1 LFGIVVLLYKMT
13 MSSPLF
19 GSSATV
25 TAVAIAIIL
34 LASSFTTIN
43 AQPQQLTSQPG
54 EFVNGAGSAA
64 VFQSTNDSFS
74 IQVPDGWLAQDLN
87 NTGTALQEEISRG
100 YGLLAQLCQ
109 EEEQQQQQ
117 QAGADPPNATG
128 GNSDTPT
135 CQGAE
140 NNVIHIIRYPHLDT
154 RLGANNST
162 NTTTNNIT
170 IDNVLGY
177 HLQKL
182 QEVGYS
188 NIQVVNNTA
197 VTVNLTN
204 PQTNQTVRTEAANFV
219 EMTYTTAAEPEEART
234 GYFILTYTD
243 VTAPLPVPAATSPN
257 LGTTKGYA
265 VFYEGNST
273 ANNTA
278 SATATTTVAG
288 VSSSFAAASLPLTVA
303 QVLNSFELTIA
314 PEVAQALAQQEAQAV
329 ETIPEETTE
338 DEEDAAEEDDGDD
351 NGGDEDDGDDNGGD
365 EVEEDL
371 DDCII
376 IGTGNVEDDCDLT
389 PDDDGDD
396 DGGAGD
402 DDGGAGDD
410 DGGAGD
416 DDGA

>member
-1 LFGIVVLLYKMT
+1 MT
-13 MSSPLF
+13 MSSQSF

-34 LASSFTTIN
+34 LASSVTTIN
-43 AQPQQLTSQPG
+43 AQPQQVTSQPG
-54 EFVNGAGSAA
+54 EFGNGTGSAA
-64 VFQSTNDSFS
+64 VFQSANDSFS

-109 EEEQQQQQ
+109 EEQQQQQ
-117 QAGADPPNATG
+117 QAGAAPPNATG

-162 NTTTNNIT
+162 NTTANNIT

-204 PQTNQTVRTEAANFV
+204 PQTNQTIAGMPANFV
-219 EMTYTTAAEPEEART
+219 EMTYTTAAEPDEART

-243 VTAPLPVPAATSPN
+243 TTAPLPVPGATSPN

-273 ANNTA
+273 VNNTA
-278 SATATTTVAG
+278 LATATTTVAG
-288 VSSSFAAASLPLTVA
+288 VSSSFATSSLPLAVA
-303 QVLNSFELTIA
+303 QILDSFELTIA
-314 PEVAQALAQQEAQAV
+314 PEVAQALAQQQAQAV
-329 ETIPEETTE
+329 QTIPEETTE
-338 DEEDAAEEDDGDD
+338 DAEEDDAEEDDAEEDDGDD

-365 EVEEDL
+365 ELEEDL

-389 PDDDGDD
+389 PDDDDD

>member
-1 LFGIVVLLYKMT
+1 

-25 TAVAIAIIL
+25 TVIAIAIIL

-43 AQPQQLTSQPG
+43 AQPQQVTSQPG
-54 EFVNGAGSAA
+54 EFGNGASAAA

-74 IQVPDGWLAQDLN
+74 IQVPDGWLAHDLN
-87 NTGTALQEEISRG
+87 NTGTALQEEVSRG

-109 EEEQQQQQ
+109 EEVQQQQV
-117 QAGADPPNATG
+117 GAAPPNATG

-154 RLGANNST
+154 TLGANNT
-162 NTTTNNIT
+162 ANTTTTTTNNIT

-182 QEVGYS
+182 QEVGYN

-197 VTVNLTN
+197 ITVNLTN
-204 PQTNQTVRTEAANFV
+204 PQTNQTVRTESADFV
-219 EMTYTTAAEPEEART
+219 EMTYTTAAGPNGTRT

-243 VTAPLPVPAATSPN
+243 VTAPLPVPTATSPN

-265 VFYEGNST
+265 LFYEGNST

-278 SATATTTVAG
+278 LETTTAG
-288 VSSSFAAASLPLTVA
+288 LSSSLAAASLPLTVA

-338 DEEDAAEEDDGDD
+338 EEVDDGDD
-351 NGGDEDDGDDNGGD
+351 NGADEDDGDDNGADEDDGD
-365 EVEEDL
+365 DNGADEEEEDL

-376 IGTGNVEDDCDLT
+376 IGTGNVEDDCDIT
-389 PDDDGDD
+389 PDDDDDD
-396 DGGAGD
+396 DGAGA
-402 DDGGAGDD
+402 
-410 DGGAGD
+410 GAGD
-416 DDGA
+416 DDGAGAGAGDDDGA